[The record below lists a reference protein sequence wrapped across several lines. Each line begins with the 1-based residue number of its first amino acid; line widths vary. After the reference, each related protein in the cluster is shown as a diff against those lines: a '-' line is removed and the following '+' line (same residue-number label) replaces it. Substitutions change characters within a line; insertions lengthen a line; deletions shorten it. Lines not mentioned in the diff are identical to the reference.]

1 MPDAQEAATRRA
13 EASRAAQAS
22 TGLDEAVI
30 ERLVRA
36 FYGRARRD
44 PMIGPLF
51 AGVEDWETHIARLCA
66 FWSSV
71 ALMTGR
77 YHGQPMAA
85 HARLDLRPAHFAR
98 WLMLFEETVRAACPP
113 AGAEHL
119 LERARRIASSLEHG
133 MAFHR
138 GELPVPASSGGAQA
152 GRTSS

>member
-1 MPDAQEAATRRA
+1 MPNGADTIAARRA
-13 EASRAAQAS
+13 EATRAAEAA
-22 TGLDEAVI
+22 TGLDEDAI

-36 FYGRARRD
+36 FYGTARRD
-44 PMIGPLF
+44 PMLAPLF
-51 AGVEDWETHIARLCA
+51 VGIEDWETHITRLCA

-85 HARLDLRPAHFAR
+85 HMPLDLRAEHFAR
-98 WLMLFEETVRAACPP
+98 WLELFERTAREVCTP

-119 LERARRIASSLEHG
+119 LERARRIARSLELG

-138 GELPVPASSGGAQA
+138 GEPPHPAALHPGAPQ
-152 GRTSS
+152 

>member
-1 MPDAQEAATRRA
+1 MHDTAEAAALRRIEATRAA
-13 EASRAAQAS
+13 EAA

-36 FYGRARRD
+36 FYDTARRD
-44 PMIGPLF
+44 PMLAPLF
-51 AGVEDWETHIARLCA
+51 AGVEDWEVHIARLSA

-85 HARLDLRPAHFAR
+85 HAPLDLRAPHFAR
-98 WLMLFEETVRAACPP
+98 WLELFERTAREVCTP

-119 LERARRIASSLEHG
+119 LERARRIARSLELG

-138 GELPVPASSGGAQA
+138 GEMPLPAAT
-152 GRTSS
+152 RTST